1 MSEESMSE
9 MQDIIESGTEQ
20 QKSIAQLRVA
30 VKTEFEQAGFYPKV
44 SIVIPVYN
52 GANYMKQA
60 IDSALAQTYGNIEV
74 IVVNDGSQDDGA
86 TDKIAR
92 SYGNQIRY
100 FKKPNGGVA
109 TALNYGIEKM
119 TGEYF
124 SWLSHDDMYTPYK
137 IEREVRCLREQGDPS
152 TIIAEGFQV
161 IDAAGKYLYRTNI
174 SDLYT
179 EAQLKNPVFLL
190 LHGGIH
196 GCGLLIYK
204 NHFQRV
210 GLFDPSLPTTQDY
223 DLWFRMFRGQKICYM
238 KEVNVLPRSH
248 DEQGSKKQLSVHL
261 DECNRLWIG
270 MMDAL
275 SKKEKEDMSGSEY
288 EFYHEL
294 WDFLRTKTIYK
305 GATQYAQH
313 MKNRVAAKSQ
323 GLDDAGAENTRAYIE
338 RMCYEFSKLLNDV
351 TEENNRAY
359 LALEKKC
366 AKLEEKCWEYE
377 RKLLQSRK
385 GIFGIFLRLCLWMS
399 KILSH
404 IVANI
409 KDVLK
414 RALRY
419 VFKKGK
425 GFAIRLGVK
434 DSLKKTKL
442 FRRLYQKGIIDKLRR

>member
-1 MSEESMSE
+1 MSEK
-9 MQDIIESGTEQ
+9 QDSIENRTGQ
-20 QKSIAQLRVA
+20 QKSIAQFRAEVA
-30 VKTEFEQAGFYPKV
+30 AEFEQAGFYPKV

-52 GANYMKQA
+52 GANYMREA
-60 IDSALAQTYGNIEV
+60 IDSALNQTYGNIEV
-74 IVVNDGSQDDGA
+74 IVVNDGSRDDGA
-86 TDKIAR
+86 TDEIAR
-92 SYGNQIRY
+92 AYGEQIRY
-100 FKKPNGGVA
+100 FEKPNGGVA
-109 TALNYGIEKM
+109 TALNFGIEKM

-137 IEREVRCLREQGDPS
+137 IEKEIRCLREQEDS
-152 TIIAEGFQV
+152 TTIIAEGFQI
-161 IDAAGKYLYRTNI
+161 IDESGKYLYRTNI

-179 EAQLKNPVFLL
+179 EAQLKDPVFLL

-196 GCGLLIYK
+196 GCGLLIHK
-204 NHFQRV
+204 SHFQRV

-238 KEVNVLPRSH
+238 EEVNVLSRSH
-248 DEQGSKKQLSVHL
+248 DEQGSKKQLSAHL
-261 DECNRLWIG
+261 DECDKLWIG

-288 EFYHEL
+288 EFYREL
-294 WDFLRTKTIYK
+294 WDFLQTKTIYK
-305 GATQYAQH
+305 GAAQYAQH
-313 MKNRVAAKSQ
+313 MMNRIASKSQ

-338 RMCYEFSKLLNDV
+338 RMCYEFSKLINDV
-351 TEENNRAY
+351 TEENNQAY

-366 AKLEEKCWEYE
+366 AKLEEKCREYE
-377 RKLLQSRK
+377 QKLLQSRK
-385 GIFGIFLRLCLWMS
+385 GIFGIFLRLRLWMS

-409 KDVLK
+409 KDTLK

-425 GFAIRLGVK
+425 GFVVRLGVK
-434 DSLKKTKL
+434 DTLKKTRL
-442 FRRLYQKGIIDKLRR
+442 FRMLYQKGIVDKLRS